1 MFCKFIIERIVPM
14 SQTDTNSKEFDFFI
28 SYNSKDVDFANWIA
42 YVLEEAG
49 HKTYIQAWDFQ
60 AGCNFVLEMQKGS
73 ANSKHT
79 LALLS
84 QNFLNSAFTQSEWA
98 AAFVK
103 DPMGEKRKL
112 IPVRIEEINLEGL
125 LPAISYIDLVGVDD
139 EGHAEKLILEGVQT
153 QRKKPDIRPA
163 FPGARPKQNNTNIT
177 YQSNWYNEWLTRR
190 IDEIQTKAFPSI
202 SSGPK
207 MVIHLIPIEALT
219 DQKEYR
225 IETLK
230 QQIRSLHPFCCLGWN
245 PSINKDGF
253 CTYPPHADNILPHSY
268 VQFFKNGII
277 ESADTSMLQRYDTG
291 IYIPG
296 IAFERDI
303 ISRIENDYKHAL
315 KNIGVKLP
323 FAISITLI
331 DVKNSYISM
340 NPNHTPAR
348 IQDEVLKLPTV
359 IITSWDENIGKALRP
374 SFDYLWNNCGVSESP
389 NYDTDGNWRPKNY

>member
-1 MFCKFIIERIVPM
+1 M
-14 SQTDTNSKEFDFFI
+14 SQTDKNSKEFDFFI
-28 SYNSKDVDFANWIA
+28 SYNSTDVDFANWIA

-60 AGCNFVLEMQKGS
+60 PGCNFVLEMQKGS

-84 QNFLNSAFTQSEWA
+84 NNFLESRYTQPEWA

-112 IPVRIEEINLEGL
+112 IPVRIEDIELEGL

-139 EGHAEKLILEGVQT
+139 ETHAEKLILEGVQT

-163 FPGARPKQNNTNIT
+163 FPGARPSKNTNSIT
-177 YQSNWYNEWLTRR
+177 YQSNWYNDWLSKR
-190 IDEIQTKAFPSI
+190 IDEIQTNSSSSI
-202 SSGPK
+202 SDSSK
-207 MVIHLIPIEALT
+207 MAVHLIPMEAIT
-219 DQKEYR
+219 DQKEYS
-225 IETLK
+225 ISILEK
-230 QQIRSLHPFCCLGWN
+230 QILNLQPFCCIGWN

-253 CTYPPHADNILPHSY
+253 CTYPPFASNMLPHSY
-268 VQFFKNGII
+268 VQFFRNGII
-277 ESADTSMLQRYDTG
+277 ESVDTEMLKTYENG

-303 ISRIENDYKHAL
+303 ISRIEEGYKHAL

-323 FAISITLI
+323 LAISITLI

-340 NPNHTPAR
+340 SLRPTPAK

-374 SFDYLWNNCGVSESP
+374 SFDYLWNNCGISGSP
-389 NYDTDGNWRPKNY
+389 NYDANGNWRPKNY